1 MQVVAIAAALASGV
15 GMALVNLVF
24 GRLIT
29 LITAYTTGASS
40 DEAFRR
46 DASRLPTLLTLAA
59 FRLTRNI
66 RHAYVKA
73 RLTQEAAF
81 FDAGSGVAIATQALS
96 NGRSIQTGI
105 SEKLGLVFQSGSTCI
120 SAAGLAFATQW
131 NLTLICSW
139 IAPATLLVM
148 GVTAGL
154 DASIETRV
162 LKLQAQ
168 AGSWA
173 HSMLGSPRTL
183 HAFGLRSRLLR
194 ELDTLLRQARQLG
207 HRRSPVYGIM
217 FAGGYP
223 IAHAGFA
230 LCFWQGVEECTRRR
244 ILTRGSPIS
253 FMALFLLMLYSKYC
267 TISVFEVEGILL
279 LGLAE
284 VE

>member
-1 MQVVAIAAALASGV
+1 MQVVAAALASGV
-15 GMALVNLVF
+15 GMALVNLDF
-24 GRLIT
+24 GRLLT

-46 DASRLPTLLTLAA
+46 DASRLPPPTSLSFLIGLAWFALTYGYSTLLTLAA

-73 RLTQEAAF
+73 GLTQEAAF

-120 SAAGLAFATQW
+120 SAVGLAFATQW

-139 IAPATLLVM
+139 IAPATLMVM

-173 HSMLGSPRTL
+173 HSMLGSPRTV

-194 ELDTLLRQARQLG
+194 ELDTLLRQAQQLG
-207 HRRSPVYGIM
+207 HRKSPVYGFM
-217 FAGGYP
+217 FAGGYA

-230 LCFWQGVEECTRRR
+230 LCFWQGIEECARRR

-253 FMALFLLMLYSKYC
+253 FMALFLLMS
-267 TISVFEVEGILL
+267 
-279 LGLAE
+279 
-284 VE
+284 